1 MTPRWPQHIAV
12 DVASRLGAFDIDA
25 RFQADDGVTV
35 LFGPSGAGKTTILN
49 MIAGVIRPDRGRIV
63 CGDDVLVDTAAGI
76 YVPTH
81 KRRIGYVYQDSQ
93 LFPHLTVGQNLKFGA
108 WFARGE
114 NEALPFDTVVDTLGI
129 TELLGRRPTRLSGG
143 EKHRVALGRALL
155 ARPRLLLM
163 DEPLAS
169 LDGARKEEILPL
181 IERVRDEFGVPI
193 FYVTHAVDEAR
204 RLASTAVMIS
214 GGRVTASGRAPD
226 EAEGR
231 RATRA
236 SAVPSPSRPSPAI
249 CRQSLTRSSCSNA
262 RRKPLPRSSIPI
274 SCRSTSS
281 ASTRASCSS
290 SCATCRAGRSK
301 T

>member
-214 GGRVTASGRAPD
+214 GGRVTASGRAD
-226 EAEGR
+226 DVLALRG
-231 RATRA
+231 
-236 SAVPSPSRPSPAI
+236 S
-249 CRQSLTRSSCSNA
+249 
-262 RRKPLPRSSIPI
+262 
-274 SCRSTSS
+274 
-281 ASTRASCSS
+281 
-290 SCATCRAGRSK
+290 
-301 T
+301 